1 VFHDL
6 LGIREG
12 VGAKFV
18 RRYADLQDA
27 MADGVAQYAADVRAG
42 VFPAAEHGYG
52 IDQAE
57 LARFRALRNGH
68 PTAAAPLTRSGT

>member
-1 VFHDL
+1 
-6 LGIREG
+6 
-12 VGAKFV
+12 
-18 RRYADLQDA
+18 
-27 MADGVAQYAADVRAG
+27 

-68 PTAAAPLTRSGT
+68 ATAATPLTRSGA